1 MARATAI
8 NNTNLGGKN
17 KIKTLVSNSVSAN
30 TPFFVEPSTLD
41 EELVFVF
48 TPSSATGGATLTVLH
63 GTGYAGVKD
72 VVLDVST
79 SGAKAFTINS
89 ARHLIE
95 RGENDGLIQ
104 MKSTVAGTISVIQP
118 RQV

>member
-8 NNTNLGGKN
+8 TNTNLGGKN
-17 KIKTLVSNSVSAN
+17 KIATITANNVSAN
-30 TPFFVEPSTLD
+30 TAFYVAPSTLD
-41 EELVFVF
+41 EEMVFVF
-48 TPSSATGGATLTVLH
+48 TPSSASANATLTVHH
-63 GTGYAGVKD
+63 GTGYAGVAD
-72 VVLDVST
+72 VVLGVGT

-95 RGENDGLIQ
+95 RGENDGLIK
-104 MKSTVAGTISVIQP
+104 MTSTVAGTMAIIQP